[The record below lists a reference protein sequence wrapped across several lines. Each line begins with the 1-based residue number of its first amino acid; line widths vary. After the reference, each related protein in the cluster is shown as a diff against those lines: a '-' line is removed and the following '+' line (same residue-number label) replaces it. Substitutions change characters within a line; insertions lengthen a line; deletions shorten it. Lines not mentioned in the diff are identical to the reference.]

1 MGSLGLSALSGLE
14 SHIRAD
20 RELAATG
27 LEHHVVLLRQWQNIQ
42 NLVSRETLPEVWK
55 RHVRDSL
62 QLLPYIKTEDNSFL
76 DLGSGGG
83 FPALVLAIVLK
94 SEGTRFVLI
103 ESNKRK
109 CAFLRT
115 VARDL
120 ALDVVILASRAEAIR
135 ADEIGPVD
143 VITCRATAPL
153 DQLFGLVAPFWGK
166 KTRGIMH
173 KGREHGEEIVK
184 ARANWVFD
192 VVSTDSETDAAGAIL
207 SVVGLRQK
215 FGEDR

>member
-1 MGSLGLSALSGLE
+1 MGNLGLSALSGLE
-14 SHIRAD
+14 PHIRAD
-20 RELAATG
+20 RETAAAG
-27 LEHHVVLLRQWQNIQ
+27 LEHHVALLRQWQNIQ
-42 NLVSRETLPEVWK
+42 NLVSRETLPEVWQ

-62 QLLPYIKTEDNSFL
+62 QLLPCIKAEDKSFL

-83 FPALVLAIVLK
+83 FPAIVLAIVLK
-94 SEGTRFVLI
+94 SPGTRFVLV
-103 ESNKRK
+103 EANKRK

-120 ALDVVILASRAEAIR
+120 ALDVTVLASRAEAIR
-135 ADEIGPVD
+135 PDEIGPVD

-166 KTRGIMH
+166 NSRGILH

-207 SVVGLRQK
+207 IVVGLRPK
-215 FGEDR
+215 FGKDR